1 MLVLVR
7 AALSG
12 CASWALHTTKGCHSR
27 GPRELPLR
35 IQWSCSS
42 LVRSAPPS

>member
-7 AALSG
+7 AALSS
-12 CASWALHTTKGCHSR
+12 CACWALHTTKGCHSR

-35 IQWSCSS
+35 MQWSWYS